1 MQRVFASLLLVMI
14 AILPGFGC
22 KSGGSAAQ
30 KLLEPVKLTYWS
42 VFNDS
47 DSMEGIITAYR
58 ALHPNVSIEY
68 TKLRYD
74 EYNDAL
80 LRAFAEDRGPDIFSV
95 QNTGMKGA
103 LSLIAP
109 MPSTVEL
116 AYQET
121 RGTIKKEL
129 VTVVRKEPTL
139 SLRSLND
146 TFIDVVPDDVVYPAT
161 EQGQVVNRIY
171 GLPLSV
177 DTLALYYNRDLLDAA
192 GIPTPPSTW
201 EEFQADVVKL
211 TKYDAKGKVV
221 QSGAAIG
228 TGKNVE
234 RAGDILS
241 ALMMQSNVPMADTR
255 GRATFSQKQPGSRE
269 VPAVE
274 AWRFYTNFA
283 NPTKEV
289 YTWDTSLGSSFDAFA
304 AGQTA
309 FFFGYS
315 YHDALI
321 KARSPKLR
329 FSVAP
334 LPQLDAAK
342 PVNFAQ
348 YWVETVSKK
357 TKHASFAWD
366 FVQFA
371 AKEANVKSYLQV
383 AKKPTALRNLV
394 LWQADDAL
402 LAPFASQ
409 LLRAKDWYNGKNPD
423 AALRAVADMIDK
435 VVSGTMPI
443 EEAIVSAEAQ
453 VNQTL

>member
-1 MQRVFASLLLVMI
+1 MRRFLSFLTLIML

-22 KSGGSAAQ
+22 KGGGSGAQ

-68 TKLRYD
+68 KKLRYD

-95 QNTGMKGA
+95 PNTGMKGA
-103 LSLIAP
+103 LSLISP
-109 MPSTVEL
+109 LPSTLEL

-129 VTVVRKEPTL
+129 ITVVRKEPTL
-139 SLRSLND
+139 SLRSLSD
-146 TFIDVVPDDVVYPAT
+146 KFVEVVPDDVVYPAT
-161 EQGQVVNRIY
+161 EKGQVVNRIY

-192 GIPTPPSTW
+192 GIPTPPTTW
-201 EEFQADVVKL
+201 DEFQAAVIKL
-211 TKYDAKGKVV
+211 TKYDAKGKIA

-234 RAGDILS
+234 RSGDVLS
-241 ALMMQSNVPMADTR
+241 ALMMQSGVPMADTR

-274 AWRFYTNFA
+274 AWRFYTDFA
-283 NPTKEV
+283 NSTKET
-289 YTWDTSLGSSFDAFA
+289 YTWDNSLGSSFDAFTT
-304 AGQTA
+304 GQTA

-321 KARSPKLR
+321 RARSPKLR
-329 FSVAP
+329 FSVAA
-334 LPQLDAAK
+334 LPQLDTAK
-342 PVNFAQ
+342 PVNMAQ
-348 YWVETVSKK
+348 YWIETVSKK
-357 TKHASFAWD
+357 TKHANFAWD

-371 AKEANVKSYLQV
+371 AREDNVKSYLQ
-383 AKKPTALRNLV
+383 AGKKPTALRSLV
-394 LWQADDAL
+394 LSQADDSV

-409 LLRAKDWYNGKNPD
+409 LLLAKDWYNGKNPD
-423 AALRAVADMIDK
+423 AAMRAMAEVIDK
-435 VVSGTMPI
+435 VVDGTMPI